1 MSKIIIMSDIVE
13 QKLRKEKELEFY
25 RAELEKIQQKIWFLQ
40 KDLEITNL
48 CITIIE
54 QERDALPFI
63 EEKDD

>member
-1 MSKIIIMSDIVE
+1 MTKIILMSEIVE
-13 QKLRKEKELEFY
+13 QKLRKEQELEFY

-40 KDLEITNL
+40 KDLEVTNL

-54 QERDALPFI
+54 QERDSLPFI

>member
-1 MSKIIIMSDIVE
+1 MSEIVE
-13 QKLRKEKELEFY
+13 QKLRKEQELEFY

-40 KDLEITNL
+40 KDLEVTNL

-54 QERDALPFI
+54 QERDSLPFI

>member
-1 MSKIIIMSDIVE
+1 MTKIILMTEIVE
-13 QKLRKEKELEFY
+13 QKLRKEQELEFY
-25 RAELEKIQQKIWFLQ
+25 KKELEKIQQKIWFLQ

-63 EEKDD
+63 EENDD